1 MFKIGIIG
9 KGVLGTA
16 IFDFFNEKNSEV
28 IVYDKYKKIGLFT
41 DVLNCD
47 ILFLC
52 LPTLFNE
59 DTKTYDTNEINII
72 CKLLSEHNFNN
83 IIILKSTVVPGTT
96 CNLNKKY
103 NLDII
108 HNPEFLSEVTAS
120 EDFKN
125 QNHIVLGSSENQK
138 LEKCVNFYKYYFKD
152 AEISLMCSTESEL
165 MKIAVNNFYSSK
177 LIFFNELYLLCQNL
191 DISYEK
197 VKDSMI
203 KNNWINPMHTNVPGK
218 NNKLGFG
225 GMCFPKD
232 TKAYLNFLKNNS
244 EYFKI
249 AEATVEENNE
259 LRN

>member
-83 IIILKSTVVPGTT
+83 IIILKSTVIPGST

-103 NLDII
+103 NL
-108 HNPEFLSEVTAS
+108 
-120 EDFKN
+120 EDK
-125 QNHIVLGSSENQK
+125 
-138 LEKCVNFYKYYFKD
+138 
-152 AEISLMCSTESEL
+152 
-165 MKIAVNNFYSSK
+165 
-177 LIFFNELYLLCQNL
+177 
-191 DISYEK
+191 
-197 VKDSMI
+197 
-203 KNNWINPMHTNVPGK
+203 
-218 NNKLGFG
+218 
-225 GMCFPKD
+225 
-232 TKAYLNFLKNNS
+232 
-244 EYFKI
+244 
-249 AEATVEENNE
+249 
-259 LRN
+259 